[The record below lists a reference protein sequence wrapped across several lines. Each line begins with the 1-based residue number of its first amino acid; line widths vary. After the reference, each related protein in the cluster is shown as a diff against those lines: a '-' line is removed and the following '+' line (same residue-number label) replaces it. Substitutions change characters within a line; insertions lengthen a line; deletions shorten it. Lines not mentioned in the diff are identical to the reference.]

1 MHPIVQTLRQHNRT
15 ARFNELVYTALREH
29 EPLDDVH
36 VITMKGEFA
45 KKIEMAAVDAVI
57 ASGKRLNRPNVM
69 VEMDKLFASKRIS
82 VREAVYHTDE
92 GISVVVNT
100 EVIDDEACVR
110 VFELVQ
116 KALYELDN
124 STGKVKFGKPVS
136 FAKHEIPWL
145 NLQ

>member
-1 MHPIVQTLRQHNRT
+1 MFSAVAER
-15 ARFNELVYTALREH
+15 
-29 EPLDDVH
+29 EPLEDVH
-36 VITMKGEFA
+36 VITIKGEFA
-45 KKIEMAAVDAVI
+45 KKIEVKAVDAVI
-57 ASGKRLNRPNVM
+57 ASGKKLNRQNVM
-69 VEMDKLFASKRIS
+69 VEMDKLFASGRIS

-92 GISVVVNT
+92 GISVVVNA

-124 STGKVKFGKPVS
+124 HTGKIKFGKPVS